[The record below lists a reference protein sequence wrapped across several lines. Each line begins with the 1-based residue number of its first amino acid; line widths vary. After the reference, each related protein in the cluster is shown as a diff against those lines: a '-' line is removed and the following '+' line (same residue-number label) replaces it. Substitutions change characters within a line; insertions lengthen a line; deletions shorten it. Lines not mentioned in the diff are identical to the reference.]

1 MNKKLKFGCIIPS
14 GNNYTE
20 PDFYAQAQK
29 DIGIYSTRIFIK
41 NITPEELKKMGG
53 YTEEAAKLLTN
64 VNADIIL
71 FACTSG
77 SLIEGAD
84 WEENL
89 KKRITK
95 ITGLPAITTSGS
107 IINALKVLKAQK
119 IIVFT
124 PYSEEIDQ
132 REKIFFENL
141 NYKVLE
147 IKGLGI
153 IDNSKIAAVSPETIY
168 KNCIDMLKRN
178 LDAEALFIS
187 CTNLDTIDIIDKI
200 EKETNIP
207 VITSNQ
213 ASYWNL
219 LRACGDNRKI
229 KGIGRLLEHF

>member
-1 MNKKLKFGCIIPS
+1 MKKILKFGCIIPS

-20 PDFYAQAQK
+20 PDFYSLSQK
-29 DIGIYSTRIFIK
+29 DIGIYATRIFIE

-53 YTEEAAKLLTN
+53 YTEEAAKLLSN

-71 FACTSG
+71 FACTTG
-77 SLIEGAD
+77 SLVEGID

-107 IINALKVLKAQK
+107 IINALKVLNAKK
-119 IIVFT
+119 IIIFT
-124 PYSEEIDQ
+124 PYSKELDK
-132 REKIFFENL
+132 REKLFFEKL
-141 NYKVLE
+141 NYTVLE

-153 IDNSKIAAVSPETIY
+153 IDNKKIAAVTPETINE
-168 KNCIDMLKRN
+168 NCLTLFQRN
-178 LDAEALFIS
+178 LNAEALFIS

-200 EKETNIP
+200 EKEINIP

-229 KGIGRLLEHF
+229 KGVGQLLEHF

>member
-20 PDFYAQAQK
+20 PDFYSLSQK
-29 DIGIYSTRIFIK
+29 DIGIYATRIFIE

-71 FACTSG
+71 FACTTG
-77 SLIEGAD
+77 SLVEGVD

-95 ITGLPAITTSGS
+95 ITKLPAITTSGS
-107 IINALKVLKAQK
+107 IINALKVLNAKK

-124 PYSEEIDQ
+124 PYSEELNQ
-132 REKIFFENL
+132 REKVFFENM
-141 NYKVLE
+141 NYEVLE

-153 IDNSKIAAVSPETIY
+153 IENSKIAAVTTETIY
-168 KNCIDMLKRN
+168 KNCIDMFQRN

-200 EKETNIP
+200 EKEIDIP

-219 LRACGDNRKI
+219 LRACGDDRKI
-229 KGIGRLLEHF
+229 EGIGRLLEQF

>member
-1 MNKKLKFGCIIPS
+1 MKKTLKFGCIIPS

-95 ITGLPAITTSGS
+95 ITRLPAITTSGS
-107 IINALKVLKAQK
+107 IINALKVLNAKK
-119 IIVFT
+119 LIIFT
-124 PYSEEIDQ
+124 PYIEELNYK
-132 REKIFFENL
+132 EKVFLENL
-141 NYKVLE
+141 NYEVLE

-153 IDNSKIAAVSPETIY
+153 VDNKKIAAVVPETIY
-168 KNCIDMLKRN
+168 KNCIDMFQRN

-187 CTNLDTIDIIDKI
+187 CTNLDTIDIIEKI
-200 EKETNIP
+200 EKEINIP
-207 VITSNQ
+207 VITSNR
-213 ASYWNL
+213 ASFWNL
-219 LRACGDNRKI
+219 LRTCGDNRKI
-229 KGIGRLLEHF
+229 KGIGRLLEQF